1 MIKPFKYWCNPIL
14 PLVYDDSL
22 SYYETLCKV
31 SQKLNEVIDTV
42 NNFYSDLDAI
52 VDNKIAE
59 FKKYVDAENAKQD
72 KAVEEKIANVIELI
86 DKQVT
91 ALYNYIDNIDTALRH
106 YVTVEI
112 KNMQNYVDKAVLGKI
127 IIYDPTTG
135 YKNNLS
141 EVIEHIYDALRY
153 WGITAYEFDSAKLTC
168 VDIDNKYLTALEFD
182 TQAKEL
188 LAKYYRHYLYDPISG
203 VFDSIQR
210 VLYRWF
216 QVYRNHAIT
225 CNTFDGK
232 EDTATALDA
241 IEYSAYEFDDIGESL
256 ILP

>member
-1 MIKPFKYWCNPIL
+1 MVKPFKFWCNPIL

-22 SYYETLCKV
+22 SYYETLCRV

-52 VDNKIAE
+52 VDTKIAE

-72 KAVEEKIANVIELI
+72 AAVEEKINNVVSLI
-86 DKQVT
+86 NRQVDEIYT
-91 ALYNYIDNIDTALRH
+91 YINNIDTSLRH

-112 KNMQNYVDKAVLGKI
+112 KSMQNYVDRAVLGKI

-135 YKNNLS
+135 YKNSLNIVLD
-141 EVIEHIYDALRY
+141 HIYDALRY
-153 WGITAYEFDSAKLTC
+153 WGITAYEFDAAKLDC
-168 VDIDNKYLTALEFD
+168 LDIDDKYLTALEFD

-188 LAKYYRHYLYDPISG
+188 LAKYYRHYLFDPING
-203 VFDSIQR
+203 IFDTIQR
-210 VLYRWF
+210 VMYRWF
-216 QVYRNHAIT
+216 QVYRTQAIT

-232 EDTATALDA
+232 EDNATTLDGV
-241 IEYSAYEFDDIGESL
+241 EYSAYEFDDIGESL

>member
-1 MIKPFKYWCNPIL
+1 MIKPLKYWCTPIL

-31 SQKLNEVIDTV
+31 SQKLNEVIETV

-52 VDNKIAE
+52 VDNKISE

-72 KAVEEKIANVIELI
+72 KAVDEKINNVLELI

-91 ALYNYIDNIDTALRH
+91 EIYSYINNIDTSLRH
-106 YVTVEI
+106 YVAVEI
-112 KNMQNYVDKAVLGKI
+112 KAMQNYVDKAVLGKI
-127 IIYDPTTG
+127 IIYDPTAG
-135 YKNNLS
+135 YKNDLS
-141 EVIEHIYDALRY
+141 SVMEHVYDALRY
-153 WGITAYEFDSAKLTC
+153 WGITTYEFDAGKLDCNT
-168 VDIDNKYLTALEFD
+168 IDGKYLTALEFD

-203 VFDSIQR
+203 IFDTIQR

-216 QVYRNHAIT
+216 QVYRTQAIT

>member
-22 SYYETLCKV
+22 SYYETLCRV
-31 SQKLNEVIDTV
+31 SQKLNEVIETV

-59 FKKYVDAENAKQD
+59 FKKYVDSENAKQD
-72 KAVEEKIANVIELI
+72 AATQEKIDNVIALI
-86 DKQVT
+86 NKQV
-91 ALYNYIDNIDTALRH
+91 AEIYNYVDNIDTSLRY

-135 YKNNLS
+135 YKNNLG
-141 EVIEHIYDALRY
+141 VAIEHIYDALRY
-153 WGITAYEFDSAKLTC
+153 WGITAYEFDAAKLDCTG
-168 VDIDNKYLTALEFD
+168 IDNKYLTALEFD
-182 TQAKEL
+182 TQAREL
-188 LAKYYRHYLYDPISG
+188 LAKYYRHYLFDPTNGI
-203 VFDSIQR
+203 FDTIQR
-210 VLYRWF
+210 VMYRWF
-216 QVYRNHAIT
+216 QVYRSQAIS

-232 EDTATALDA
+232 EDTATVLDA
-241 IEYSAYEFDDIGESL
+241 IEYSAYEFDDIGKSL